1 MAYEVTATRKR
12 PQRFEDLVGQ
22 EFVVSTLRNAIEQ
35 GRIAHAY
42 LFSGPRGVGKT
53 TSARLLAKAL
63 NCVHGPTSEPCGEC
77 DNCRGIAKGSSLDVI
92 EIDGASNTGVN
103 DVRVIKEEVMFPPTS
118 SRYKIYIIDEVHM
131 LSQSAFNALLKT
143 IEEPPEYVVFIFAT
157 TETQKVPATI
167 RSRCQQFNFQL
178 IPLETIKSLLE
189 QAASEMG
196 IQADSDALFWI
207 AKEATGSM
215 RDAYTLFDQV
225 VAFSNGRITLAQIRE
240 KLGLVGV
247 DRINEIM
254 KDILV
259 RNQSASLDKVHELLA
274 RGMSIEQ
281 IIKDFSDYFRSL
293 LLIKKGVKSENVLG
307 EQLQS
312 FPVDIRNAFNE
323 EQLETALDMFLN
335 LYRDIRYSLNPR
347 FELELAIS
355 KLSKLRYVASTASI
369 IEQIARLKNDL
380 LSGTITPLNPNLA
393 DQKTVQPDASAP
405 APVKEE
411 PAEEPAPVATPE
423 PVAEPVSEPATEQ
436 EETTETPVV
445 EEPSVEL
452 TLETLKDLLPAGT
465 LDVKNTDDGLV
476 LIYDN
481 KFYYQMAIKDRQK
494 TKEQIRSKY
503 GKEVNVIPAFSEP
516 AAPAPVKEEPEP
528 PVLEEA
534 VQPAASLVAEQEEAP
549 AKEPVQEDLI
559 LEAED
564 SSSEDESVDD
574 PSSEPVVST
583 TKMTEE
589 QKNIIND
596 IMLCFDGLEERR

>member
-63 NCVHGPTSEPCGEC
+63 NCVNGPTSEPCGEC

-196 IQADSDALFWI
+196 IEADSDALFWI

-225 VAFSNGRITLAQIRE
+225 VAFSNGKITLAQIRE

-254 KDILV
+254 KDVLA

-293 LLIKKGVKSENVLG
+293 LLIRKGVKSENVLG
-307 EQLQS
+307 EQIQS
-312 FPVDIRNAFNE
+312 FPADIRDAFNE
-323 EQLETALDMFLN
+323 EQLEAALDMFLN

-380 LSGTITPLNPNLA
+380 ISGTITPLNPALA
-393 DQKTVQPDASAP
+393 DQKTVRPEAIAPSATFEDESEED
-405 APVKEE
+405 PVVRT
-411 PAEEPAPVATPE
+411 PAEEPSPE
-423 PVAEPVSEPATEQ
+423 PEK
-436 EETTETPVV
+436 
-445 EEPSVEL
+445 EL
-452 TLETLKDLLPAGT
+452 SIEDLKGILPDGIKE
-465 LDVKNTDDGLV
+465 VKSTDDGLILV
-476 LIYDN
+476 FDN
-481 KFYYQMAIKDRQK
+481 KFYYQMAFRGLQGTRERIQAKC
-494 TKEQIRSKY
+494 
-503 GKEVNVIPAFSEP
+503 GKEINVVLNYSEP
-516 AAPAPVKEEPEP
+516 AAPAPAPVEENEDAPS
-528 PVLEEA
+528 
-534 VQPAASLVAEQEEAP
+534 ASAEEAP
-549 AKEPVQEDLI
+549 APVETPVAEETAAEPAVEAEPVE
-559 LEAED
+559 E
-564 SSSEDESVDD
+564 SPSEQMQGI
-574 PSSEPVVST
+574 SER
-583 TKMTEE
+583 TEE
-589 QKNIIND
+589 QKNLIEDII
-596 IMLCFDGLEERR
+596 LCFDGREEH